1 MGGVDSGLGADS
13 VIALVP
19 CDCAHTSVSFE
30 LCATL
35 SSMPGLACAGTGR
48 VDTLGVNCRPA
59 FLGSR
64 VPAGFIDRDVTAG
77 HAPAADCLVDKRLKE
92 EREEEEDIGKEERN
106 GEEEEEDAED
116 AATR

>member
-1 MGGVDSGLGADS
+1 
-13 VIALVP
+13 
-19 CDCAHTSVSFE
+19 
-30 LCATL
+30 
-35 SSMPGLACAGTGR
+35 MPGLACAGTGR

-64 VPAGFIDRDVTAG
+64 ARLARAIVPAGFIDRDVTAG